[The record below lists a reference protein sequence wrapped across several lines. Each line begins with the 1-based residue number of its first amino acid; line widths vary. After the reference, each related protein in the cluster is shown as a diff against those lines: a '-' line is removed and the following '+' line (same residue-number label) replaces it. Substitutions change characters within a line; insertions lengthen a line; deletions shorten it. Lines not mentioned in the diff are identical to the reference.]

1 MPPSPLPT
9 RTEAT
14 DGAAQETEG
23 LGQPGAGEEEKG
35 GRGGGGGVMEGAAR
49 EAGSGGIAVGGD
61 DLSRY
66 YSKPPDWALSLCV
79 T

>member
-23 LGQPGAGEEEKG
+23 LGQLGSEKG
-35 GRGGGGGVMEGAAR
+35 GRGEGEGVMDVAAK

-61 DLSRY
+61 NLSRY

>member
-1 MPPSPLPT
+1 MPPSPQPT

-23 LGQPGAGEEEKG
+23 LGQLGSGEEEEG
-35 GRGGGGGVMEGAAR
+35 GRGEGEGVMEVAAR